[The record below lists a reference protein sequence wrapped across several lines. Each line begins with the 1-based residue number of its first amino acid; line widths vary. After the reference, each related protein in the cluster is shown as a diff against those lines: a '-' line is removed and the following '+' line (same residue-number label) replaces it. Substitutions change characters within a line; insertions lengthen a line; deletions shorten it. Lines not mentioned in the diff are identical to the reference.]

1 MAKMLTESEIE
12 NLLVEIASSGSNEDK
27 KENSNQRRIKI
38 YDFRRP
44 DVFSKDEI
52 RKIANFSDMLSN
64 KVNIALSN
72 KEVNV
77 KTHIASVDQLKFE
90 EFIRSVP
97 TPTELTTLGWDKHT
111 AVLEVDPYVSMSLL
125 GILPIG
131 SKVAGTN
138 RDFAEVE
145 IKRWRKEYVSK
156 IVNAIKTVS
165 KSKVKDLQFFNN
177 PQHLDALDHDDM
189 ICLLTFEVKVE
200 DNTGASTEGLMNLV
214 LSKEV
219 GKQIA
224 NGKGDKKKMSK
235 DSIDMVNINETSLKV
250 DGVLGSTTKTI
261 NEISK
266 IKKGEIIKLDKIAG
280 EPVDVTINGK
290 VVAKAEVVI
299 DNENFA
305 LRIVD
310 IV

>member
-12 NLLVEIASSGSNEDK
+12 NLLVEIANTGSNENK
-27 KENSNQRRIKI
+27 KENNNQRRIKI
-38 YDFRRP
+38 YDFKRP
-44 DVFSKDEI
+44 DVFVKDEI
-52 RKIANFSDMLSN
+52 RKIANFGDMLSN
-64 KVNIALSN
+64 KVNVALST
-72 KEVNV
+72 KEINV
-77 KTHIASVDQLKFE
+77 KTHIVSVDQLKFE

-97 TPTELTTLGWDKHT
+97 TPTELTTLEWDKHNV
-111 AVLEVDPYVSMSLL
+111 VLEVDPYVSMSLL

-131 SKVAGTN
+131 SKAAGTN

-145 IKRWRKEYVSK
+145 IKRWRKDYISK
-156 IVNAIKTVS
+156 IVKAIKTVS
-165 KSKVKDLQFFNN
+165 QSKVKDVQFLNN
-177 PQHLDALDHDDM
+177 PQHLDALDREDM
-189 ICLLTFEVKVE
+189 ICLITFEVKVE
-200 DNTGASTEGLMNLV
+200 DSTGASTEGLMNLV

-235 DSIDMVNINETSLKV
+235 DSIDMVSINETSLKV
-250 DGVLGSTTKTI
+250 DGVLGSTTRTI
-261 NEISK
+261 NEVSK

-280 EPVDVTINGK
+280 EPVDVVINGK
-290 VVAKAEVVI
+290 IVAKAEVVI

>member
-1 MAKMLTESEIE
+1 MLTESEIE
-12 NLLVEIASSGSNEDK
+12 NLLVEIANTGSNEDK
-27 KENSNQRRIKI
+27 KENNNQRRIKI
-38 YDFRRP
+38 YDFKRP
-44 DVFSKDEI
+44 DVFVKDEI
-52 RKIANFSDMLSN
+52 RKIANFGDMLSN
-64 KVNIALSN
+64 KVNVALST
-72 KEVNV
+72 KEINV
-77 KTHIASVDQLKFE
+77 KTHIVSVDQLKFE

-97 TPTELTTLGWDKHT
+97 TPTELTTLEWDKHNV
-111 AVLEVDPYVSMSLL
+111 VLEVDPYVSMSLL

-138 RDFAEVE
+138 REFAEVE
-145 IKRWRKEYVSK
+145 IKRWRKDYISK
-156 IVNAIKTVS
+156 IVKAIKTVS
-165 KSKVKDLQFFNN
+165 QSKVKDVQFLNN
-177 PQHLDALDHDDM
+177 PQHLDALDREDM
-189 ICLLTFEVKVE
+189 ICLITFEVKVE
-200 DNTGASTEGLMNLV
+200 DSTGASTEGLMNLV

-235 DSIDMVNINETSLKV
+235 DSIDMVSINETSLKV
-250 DGVLGSTTKTI
+250 DGVLGSTTRTI
-261 NEISK
+261 NEVSK

-280 EPVDVTINGK
+280 EPVDVVINGK
-290 VVAKAEVVI
+290 IVAKAEVVI

>member
-1 MAKMLTESEIE
+1 MAKMLTENEIE
-12 NLLVEIASSGSNEDK
+12 NLLVEIANTGSNEDK
-27 KENSNQRRIKI
+27 KENNNQRRIKI
-38 YDFRRP
+38 YDFKRP
-44 DVFSKDEI
+44 DVFVKDEI
-52 RKIANFSDMLSN
+52 RKIANFGDILSN
-64 KVNIALSN
+64 KVNVALSN
-72 KEVNV
+72 KEINV
-77 KTHIASVDQLKFE
+77 KTHIVSVDQLKFE

-97 TPTELTTLGWDKHT
+97 TPTELTTLEWDKHNV
-111 AVLEVDPYVSMSLL
+111 VLEIDPYVSMSLL

-145 IKRWRKEYVSK
+145 IKRWRKDYISK
-156 IVNAIKTVS
+156 IVKAIKTVS
-165 KSKVKDLQFFNN
+165 QSKVKDVQFLNN
-177 PQHLDALDHDDM
+177 PQHLDALDREDM
-189 ICLLTFEVKVE
+189 ICLITFEVKVE
-200 DNTGASTEGLMNLV
+200 DSTGASTEGLMNLV

-235 DSIDMVNINETSLKV
+235 DSIDMVSINETSLKV
-250 DGVLGSTTKTI
+250 DGVLGSTTRTI
-261 NEISK
+261 NEVSK

-280 EPVDVTINGK
+280 EPVDVVINGK
-290 VVAKAEVVI
+290 IVAKAEVVI